1 MADPR
6 GGLRVQLEDQVA
18 HTAQGPLTLTTA
30 ITQRE
35 WDAVVDSHPQ
45 ASCYHG
51 WVWRE
56 VFEEAFG
63 HKTLYLAALR
73 QGEPV
78 GVLPLVLFRSWLFG
92 QFLVSLPFVNYG
104 GVLARDEE
112 TAAALIDR
120 SMRHARATQATY
132 VEFRHVAR
140 RFPRL
145 ASRSHKVAMVLSL
158 PRNPEEAWQA
168 LDRKARNQVRK
179 AQHSGL
185 TVRIGGSDDLD
196 DFYAV
201 FARNMRDLG
210 TPVYAKRFFTAILAR
225 FSDRAAC
232 VVIRSGSTPVAAAL
246 TMIHRDTME
255 VPWASDLR
263 EYRAACPNNL
273 LYWMVI
279 QQAIVTGAARLDF
292 GRSSPGSGPYHFKR
306 QWGAVAQPLCWEYG
320 LAPGQPVPNLAPAN
334 PRFGVAIAAWKRLP
348 LPVATFVGP
357 HIIRSIP

>member
-1 MADPR
+1 MADR
-6 GGLRVQLEDQVA
+6 CGLRVQLEDQVA
-18 HTAQGPLTLTTA
+18 HATQGPLTLTTA
-30 ITQRE
+30 ITERE
-35 WDAVVDSHPQ
+35 WDAVVDAHPQ
-45 ASCYHG
+45 ASCYHA

-63 HKTLYLAALR
+63 HKTIYLAAR
-73 QGEPV
+73 CQGEPV

-104 GVLARDEE
+104 GVLAGDEE
-112 TAAALIDR
+112 TASALINESTR
-120 SMRHARATQATY
+120 YASAIQASH

-145 ASRSHKVAMVLSL
+145 ASRSHKVAMILSL
-158 PRNPEEAWQA
+158 PRNPETAWQA

-179 AQHSGL
+179 AQQSGL
-185 TVRIGGSDDLD
+185 TVRIGGFDDLD
-196 DFYAV
+196 GFYAV

-210 TPVYAKRFFTAILAR
+210 TPVYPKRFFKAILAR
-225 FSDRAAC
+225 FPNRSAC
-232 VVIRSGSTPVAAAL
+232 VVISSGSTPVAAAL
-246 TMIHRDTME
+246 TLTHRDTIE
-255 VPWASDLR
+255 VPWASALR

-273 LYWMVI
+273 LYWTLI
-279 QQAIVTGAARLDF
+279 EQAIATGAARLDF
-292 GRSSPGSGPYHFKR
+292 GRSSPESGTYRFKQ

-348 LPVATFVGP
+348 VPVATFVGP